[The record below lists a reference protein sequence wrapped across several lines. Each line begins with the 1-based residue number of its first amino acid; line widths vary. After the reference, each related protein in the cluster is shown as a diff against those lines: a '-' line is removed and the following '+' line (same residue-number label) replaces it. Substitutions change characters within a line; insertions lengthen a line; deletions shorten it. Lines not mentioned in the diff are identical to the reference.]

1 MATTRWVG
9 YVQGTNRGKIFVRM
23 KSSNE
28 ALTGDIVF
36 KDIAYGTAVAKIKGR
51 LSNSQITADLFDFAF
66 AKHFPLVPQTG
77 QISMTISEDNSE
89 VSGAW
94 ATDIGTHGQCRLF
107 KINFLKAFSV
117 TLPSLYRVFLRIK
130 QWFKANLKYLYLFF
144 TLLITIASLTGLLKD
159 KIGINETIILIIPLL
174 FLFKTE
180 IRDFFLITRLKKIG
194 PVEVQEQPV
203 TPAGINMQRILDR
216 LFQDY
221 GNSLPLFFYLNRFFV
236 PRTKAILQILA
247 VYPSFQ
253 RQQFDSNARV
263 LGIEEN
269 NIQITYD
276 VLVQNGCLKVESDG
290 GICVTDFGRRFL
302 EFENRLNQIIFLQSR

>member
-23 KSSNE
+23 KSLND

-36 KDIAYGTAVAKIKGR
+36 KDIAYGTAAAKIKGR
-51 LSNSQITADLFDFAF
+51 LNSSQITADLFDFVF
-66 AKHFPLVPQTG
+66 EKRFPLEPQTG
-77 QISMTISEDNSE
+77 HISMTISEDNNE
-89 VSGAW
+89 VSGVW

-117 TLPSLYRVFLRIK
+117 SLPSLYRAFLRIK
-130 QWFKANLKYLYLFF
+130 QWLKAYFKYLYLFF

-194 PVEVQEQPV
+194 PVEVQEQSV
-203 TPAGINMQRILDR
+203 TPAGVNMHGILDR
-216 LFQDY
+216 LSKDY
-221 GNSLPLFFYLNRFFV
+221 ENLLPSFLYFNRFFV

-247 VYPSFQ
+247 VYPCFQ
-253 RQQFDSNARV
+253 RQQFDSNARL

-276 VLVQNGCLKVESDG
+276 VLEQNGYLQVEPDG
-290 GICVTDFGRRFL
+290 RICVTEIGRRFL
-302 EFENRLNQIIFLQSR
+302 EFENKLNQIIFRQP